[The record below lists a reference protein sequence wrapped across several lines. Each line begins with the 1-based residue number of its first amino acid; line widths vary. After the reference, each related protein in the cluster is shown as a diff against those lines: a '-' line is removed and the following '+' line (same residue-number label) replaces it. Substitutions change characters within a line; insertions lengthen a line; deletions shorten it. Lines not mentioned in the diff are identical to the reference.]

1 MSIRDSAWENA
12 RSQSARMRGATAPS
26 VDSLT
31 EWTAPVRPVCHE
43 KSTTSMP
50 SQVPD
55 GARELAIETARDAGA
70 LLRERLTQ
78 PRNVQ
83 FKGTVDLVTDSDQA
97 SEALIAQR
105 IRDAFPE
112 HRLIGEEGARGAGP
126 GPDTPEG
133 SDGTD
138 DPSRFGWVVDPL
150 DGTTNYAHGYPHFAV
165 SIGLECEGAVIL
177 GVVYDP
183 MRDELFVAERGGGA
197 TLNGAPIAVSSQDEL
212 LRSLL
217 ATGFPY
223 DLTQRQESDD
233 IWLALNRACQGV
245 RRDGSAALNLC
256 YVACWAGRRLLGAAI
271 AALGHG
277 RGRDHH
283 RRSRGHRYQLSWRAT
298 GIPISGRSS
307 PATDPCTRRCWA
319 QSRTTP
325 HPTQPHRFSATSV
338 RADAIL
344 TISPGPKRA
353 FVP

>member
-12 RSQSARMRGATAPS
+12 RSRSARMRGATAPS

-31 EWTAPVRPVCHE
+31 DWTAPVRPVCHE

-83 FKGTVDLVTDSDQA
+83 FKGTVDLVTDADQA

-105 IRDAFPE
+105 IRDAFPG

-133 SDGTD
+133 SVGTD

-197 TLNGAPIAVSSQDEL
+197 TLNGALIAVSSQDEL

-256 YVACWAGRRLLGAAI
+256 YVACGRVDAFWERPLQPWDMAAGAIIIEEAGGVVTNYRGGNWDPYQREVVASNGSLHATMLGAI
-271 AALGHG
+271 E
-277 RGRDHH
+277 DHASPH
-283 RRSRGHRYQLSWRAT
+283 
-298 GIPISGRSS
+298 
-307 PATDPCTRRCWA
+307 PATPFLRD
-319 QSRTTP
+319 
-325 HPTQPHRFSATSV
+325 
-338 RADAIL
+338 
-344 TISPGPKRA
+344 
-353 FVP
+353 